1 MGESIVFSHFY
12 IIKLTLQYM
21 KRICFI
27 IILLSINIFCFSQKI
42 NIEDILSYLKAG
54 NAVKAKETSD
64 LSINDKDLITNPKT
78 WYYRA
83 VTYHSIYESDI
94 KEVKA
99 LSPQP
104 LFEAYNSYVKSMQLD
119 TKKEF
124 NGDIIKALNI
134 ASSQFVYEGINY
146 FNAKDYINALSSF
159 ENNLA
164 INKLPAINQ
173 IDTIVIYNAAL
184 SAEKS
189 GNNKLAIDYYNQLIK
204 LEYGGANTSLDLAK
218 LYKKEN
224 RISEY
229 ILTLE
234 NGIKANPTEDI
245 GLITE
250 FVNYYLE
257 IGKNEEAM
265 SYVDKGI
272 FREPKNQGF
281 HFVKGSLHEQ
291 KGEYTKAETEYLKA
305 IEIDSVYNDALF
317 NLGALYFNQAT
328 DIIKVAKTKDEQ
340 AKSFALYTKSQ
351 PLLEKI
357 DFLTPG
363 DIQIMKML
371 KTIYTLLKIDSKLIE
386 INKKLD
392 KSQ

>member
-1 MGESIVFSHFY
+1 
-12 IIKLTLQYM
+12 
-21 KRICFI
+21 
-27 IILLSINIFCFSQKI
+27 
-42 NIEDILSYLKAG
+42 
-54 NAVKAKETSD
+54 
-64 LSINDKDLITNPKT
+64 
-78 WYYRA
+78 
-83 VTYHSIYESDI
+83 
-94 KEVKA
+94 
-99 LSPQP
+99 
-104 LFEAYNSYVKSMQLD
+104 
-119 TKKEF
+119 
-124 NGDIIKALNI
+124 
-134 ASSQFVYEGINY
+134 
-146 FNAKDYINALSSF
+146 
-159 ENNLA
+159 
-164 INKLPAINQ
+164 
-173 IDTIVIYNAAL
+173 
-184 SAEKS
+184 
-189 GNNKLAIDYYNQLIK
+189 
-204 LEYGGANTSLDLAK
+204 
-218 LYKKEN
+218 
-224 RISEY
+224 
-229 ILTLE
+229 
-234 NGIKANPTEDI
+234 
-245 GLITE
+245 
-250 FVNYYLE
+250 
-257 IGKNEEAM
+257 M